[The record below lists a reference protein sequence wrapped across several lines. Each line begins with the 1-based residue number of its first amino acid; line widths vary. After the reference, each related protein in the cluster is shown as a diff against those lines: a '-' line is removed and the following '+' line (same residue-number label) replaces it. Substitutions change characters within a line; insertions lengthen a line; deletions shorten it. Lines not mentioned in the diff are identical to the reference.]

1 MDVVPMFGV
10 QVRSRRD
17 TFVFCAE
24 FWNSLRV
31 ALHPTSLKFEGVE
44 KTEYLPTHFEH
55 NGAFVKGELFRGARF
70 GQAMRPQT
78 FEQPVVGRHVKFD
91 RR

>member
-17 TFVFCAE
+17 TFVLGPE
-24 FWNSLRV
+24 LWNPLRV
-31 ALHPTSLKFEGVE
+31 ALQPTSLKFEGVE
-44 KTEYLPTHFEH
+44 KTKNLPTHLEH

-70 GQAMRPQT
+70 GQAMCPQT
-78 FEQPVVGRHVKFD
+78 FEQPVVGHHVKFD